1 MLDPKLIKE
10 KPEMIRNMLKSRA
23 VEFDLDELIKTDE
36 KRREFII
43 KTDELRKKKNQ
54 VGIRISEKKKAKED
68 ASSILAEM
76 KNISSE
82 LTKLESE
89 QEEIENKYLKLAST
103 IPNLV
108 HESVPIGIDDSANIE
123 IKKWGNIPKFDFKV
137 KDHIDISENLNL
149 VDLERAAKVAG
160 ARFYYLK
167 NDLVRLNQALINFG
181 LDFLAEKGY
190 SLIQPPYMIN
200 RESMEGAVIAEDF
213 EEVIYKIQD
222 EDLYMIG
229 TSEHAMAAM
238 HSKEIIEGKNIPMKY
253 AGISPCFRKEA
264 GAHGRDQKGIF
275 RVHQFDKI
283 EQFVFSKP
291 EDSWKEHEKLLA
303 VAEEFYQK
311 LEIPYRVMLLSTGD
325 IGKISAKTYD
335 IEAWMAGQNAY
346 REIVSCSNCLE
357 YQARRLKIRFRDKT
371 NEDTQYI
378 HTLNSTLIATTR
390 VLVSIMENFQ
400 TKEGHIRIPQGFT
413 AIYGKSERDI
423 LTYPYILDL
432 KFVKNWHAEKVE

>member
-10 KPEMIRNMLKSRA
+10 KPEIIRNMLKARA
-23 VEFDLDELIKTDE
+23 VKFDLDGLIESDQ
-36 KRREFII
+36 KRRELII
-43 KTDELRKKKNQ
+43 KTDNLRKKKNQ
-54 VGIRISEKKKAKED
+54 VAITISEKKKAGED
-68 ASSILAEM
+68 ASSIFAEM
-76 KNISSE
+76 KNISNE

-89 QEEIENKYLKLAST
+89 QEDIGKKYLKLAST

-108 HESVPIGIDDSANIE
+108 NESVPIGPDESANKE
-123 IKKWGNIPKFDFKV
+123 IKKWGDIPKFDFKI
-137 KDHIDISENLNL
+137 KDHIEISEDLDL

-167 NDLVRLNQALINFG
+167 NDLVRLNQALIHFG
-181 LDFLAEKGY
+181 LDFLTEKGY
-190 SLIQPPYMIN
+190 SLVQPPYMIN

-213 EEVIYKIQD
+213 EEVIYKVQE

-253 AGISPCFRKEA
+253 AGVSPCFRKEA

-283 EQFVFSKP
+283 EQFIFSKP
-291 EDSWKEHEKLLA
+291 EDSWKEHEKMLA

-371 NEDTQYI
+371 NEDTQYV

-390 VLVSIMENFQ
+390 VLVAIMENFQ
-400 TKEGHIRIPQGFT
+400 TKDGHIRIPQVLQSYMGNQKE
-413 AIYGKSERDI
+413 I
-423 LTYPYILDL
+423 
-432 KFVKNWHAEKVE
+432 

>member
-10 KPEMIRNMLKSRA
+10 KPEVIKNMLKARS
-23 VEFDLDELIKTDE
+23 VEFDLEGLIDSDQ
-36 KRREFII
+36 KRREFIT

-54 VGIRISEKKKAKED
+54 VALNISEKKKKGED
-68 ASSILAEM
+68 ISSILAEM
-76 KNISSE
+76 KSVSE
-82 LTKLESE
+82 QLSKLEVE
-89 QEEIENKYLKLAST
+89 QNNIEKKYLKLATS
-103 IPNLV
+103 IPNLI
-108 HESVPIGIDDSANIE
+108 HESVPIGEDDESNKE
-123 IKKWGNIPKFDFKV
+123 IKKWGNIPEFDFKI
-137 KDHIDISENLNL
+137 KDHIDISEDLDL

-181 LDFLAEKGY
+181 LDFLREKGY
-190 SLIQPPYMIN
+190 SVVQPPYMIN

-213 EEVIYKIQD
+213 EEVIYKIDNQ
-222 EDLYMIG
+222 DLYMIG

-238 HSKEIIEGKNIPMKY
+238 HSKEIIEGKDIPKKY

-291 EDSWKEHEKLLA
+291 EDSWKEHEKLLSI
-303 VAEEFYQK
+303 AEEFYQK

-325 IGKISAKTYD
+325 TGNISAKTYD

-371 NEDTQYI
+371 NEDTQYV

-390 VLVSIMENFQ
+390 VLVAIMENFQ
-400 TKEGHIRIPQGFT
+400 TKDGHIRIPEVLQGYMGNQKE
-413 AIYGKSERDI
+413 I
-423 LTYPYILDL
+423 
-432 KFVKNWHAEKVE
+432 

>member
-10 KPEMIRNMLKSRA
+10 KPEIIRNMLKSRSIK
-23 VEFDLDELIKTDE
+23 FDLDGLIESDQ
-36 KRREFII
+36 KRRESII
-43 KTDELRKKKNQ
+43 KTDELRKKKNE
-54 VGIRISEKKKAKED
+54 VAMTISEKKKAGGD
-68 ASSILAEM
+68 ISSILTEM

-89 QEEIENKYLKLAST
+89 QEEIEKKYLKLAST
-103 IPNLV
+103 IPNLI
-108 HESVPIGIDDSANIE
+108 HESVPIGLDDSSNKE
-123 IKKWGNIPKFDFKV
+123 IKKWGNIPKFDFKI
-137 KDHIDISENLNL
+137 KDHIDISEDLDL

-190 SLIQPPYMIN
+190 SLVQPPYMIN

-213 EEVIYKIQD
+213 EEVIYKVQE

-283 EQFVFSKP
+283 EQFIFSRP
-291 EDSWKEHEKLLA
+291 EDSWKEHEKMLA
-303 VAEEFYQK
+303 IAEEFYQK

-357 YQARRLKIRFRDKT
+357 YQARRLKIRFRDK
-371 NEDTQYI
+371 QMKI
-378 HTLNSTLIATTR
+378 LNMFIL
-390 VLVSIMENFQ
+390 SIV
-400 TKEGHIRIPQGFT
+400 H
-413 AIYGKSERDI
+413 
-423 LTYPYILDL
+423 
-432 KFVKNWHAEKVE
+432 

>member
-10 KPEMIRNMLKSRA
+10 KPQAIRDMLKDRA
-23 VEFDLDELIKTDE
+23 SDFDLEALIESDQ
-36 KRREFII
+36 KRRELII
-43 KTDELRKKKNQ
+43 KTDELRKNKNQ
-54 VGIRISEKKKAKED
+54 VALEISQKKKAGED
-68 ASSILAEM
+68 ASDILSEM
-76 KNISSE
+76 KDISTQ

-89 QEEIENKYLKLAST
+89 QESVENTYSKLAST

-108 HESVPIGIDDSANIE
+108 HESVPVGTDESANKE
-123 IKKWGNIPKFDFKV
+123 IKKWGEIPNFDFKIN
-137 KDHIDISENLNL
+137 DHIDISENLDL

-167 NDLVRLNQALINFG
+167 NDLVRLNQSLIHYG
-181 LDFLAEKGY
+181 LDFLAKKEY

-200 RESMEGAVIAEDF
+200 RESMEGAVIADDF
-213 EEVIYKIQD
+213 EEVIYKIEN

-238 HSKEIIEGKNIPMKY
+238 RAKEIIEGKDLPLRY
-253 AGISPCFRKEA
+253 AGVSPCFRKEA

-283 EQFVFSKP
+283 EQFVFSRP
-291 EDSWKEHEKLLA
+291 EDSWKEHEKMLA
-303 VAEEFYQK
+303 VAEEFYQN
-311 LEIPYRVMLLSTGD
+311 LEIPYKVMLLSSGD
-325 IGKISAKTYD
+325 MGKVSAKTYD

-371 NEDTQYI
+371 NEDTQYV
-378 HTLNSTLIATTR
+378 HTLNSTLVATTR

-400 TKEGHIRIPQGFT
+400 TKDGHIRIPSVLQRYMGNQKE
-413 AIYGKSERDI
+413 I
-423 LTYPYILDL
+423 
-432 KFVKNWHAEKVE
+432 

>member
-10 KPEMIRNMLKSRA
+10 KPEVIKDMLKARS
-23 VEFDLDELIKTDE
+23 VEFDLEGLIDSDQ
-36 KRREFII
+36 KRREFIT

-54 VGIRISEKKKAKED
+54 VALNISEKKKKGED
-68 ASSILAEM
+68 ISSILVEM
-76 KNISSE
+76 KSVSE
-82 LTKLESE
+82 ELSKLEVE
-89 QEEIENKYLKLAST
+89 QNNIEKKYLKLATS
-103 IPNLV
+103 IPNLI
-108 HESVPIGIDDSANIE
+108 HESVPIGKDDGSNKE
-123 IKKWGNIPKFDFKV
+123 IKKWGNIPEFDFKI
-137 KDHIDISENLNL
+137 KDHIDISEDLDL

-181 LDFLAEKGY
+181 LDFLREKGY
-190 SLIQPPYMIN
+190 SVVQPPYMIN

-213 EEVIYKIQD
+213 EEVIYKIDNQ
-222 EDLYMIG
+222 DLYMIG

-238 HSKEIIEGKNIPMKY
+238 HSKEIIEGKDIPKKY

-291 EDSWKEHEKLLA
+291 EDSWKEHEKLLSI
-303 VAEEFYQK
+303 AEEFYQK

-325 IGKISAKTYD
+325 TGNISAKTYD

-346 REIVSCSNCLE
+346 REIV
-357 YQARRLKIRFRDKT
+357 
-371 NEDTQYI
+371 
-378 HTLNSTLIATTR
+378 
-390 VLVSIMENFQ
+390 
-400 TKEGHIRIPQGFT
+400 
-413 AIYGKSERDI
+413 
-423 LTYPYILDL
+423 
-432 KFVKNWHAEKVE
+432 

>member
-1 MLDPKLIKE
+1 MLNPKLIKE
-10 KPEMIRNMLKSRA
+10 KPEIIRNMLKSRA
-23 VEFDLDELIKTDE
+23 VEFDLEGLIESDQ

-54 VGIRISEKKKAKED
+54 VAITISEKKKAGDD
-68 ASSILAEM
+68 ASAILIEM
-76 KNISSE
+76 KNISNE

-89 QEEIENKYLKLAST
+89 QADIETKYLKLAST
-103 IPNLV
+103 IPNLI
-108 HESVPIGIDDSANIE
+108 HDSVPVGIDDSSNKE
-123 IKKWGNIPKFDFKV
+123 VKKWGNIPKFDFKI
-137 KDHIDISENLNL
+137 KDHIDISEDLDL

-167 NDLVRLNQALINFG
+167 NDLVRLNQALIHFG
-181 LDFLAEKGY
+181 LDFLTEKGY

-213 EEVIYKIQD
+213 EEVIYKVEE

-238 HSKEIIEGKNIPMKY
+238 HSKEIIEGKEIPMKY

-291 EDSWKEHEKLLA
+291 EDSWKEHEKMLA

-390 VLVSIMENFQ
+390 VLVAIMENFQ
-400 TKEGHIRIPQGFT
+400 TKDGHIRIPQVLQGYMGNQKE
-413 AIYGKSERDI
+413 I
-423 LTYPYILDL
+423 
-432 KFVKNWHAEKVE
+432 

>member
-10 KPEMIRNMLKSRA
+10 NPEIIKSMLKSRA
-23 VEFDLDELIKTDE
+23 VEFDLDGLIELDK

-54 VGIRISEKKKAKED
+54 VAIIISEKKKSGD
-68 ASSILAEM
+68 DISSILAEM
-76 KNISSE
+76 KNISNE
-82 LTKLESE
+82 ITELESE
-89 QEEIENKYLKLAST
+89 QENIESKYLKLAST

-108 HESVPIGIDDSANIE
+108 HESVPIGVDDSANIE
-123 IKKWGNIPKFDFKV
+123 IKKWGNIPEFDFKI
-137 KDHIDISENLNL
+137 KDHIDISEDLNL

-167 NDLVRLNQALINFG
+167 NDLVRLNQALIHFG

-190 SLIQPPYMIN
+190 SLVQPPYMIN

-213 EEVIYKIQD
+213 EEVIYKIQE

-238 HSKEIIEGKNIPMKY
+238 HSKEIIEGKEIPMKY

-291 EDSWKEHEKLLA
+291 EDSWKEHEKMLA

-390 VLVSIMENFQ
+390 VLVAIMENFQ
-400 TKEGHIRIPQGFT
+400 TKDGHIRIPQVLQGYMGNQKE
-413 AIYGKSERDI
+413 I
-423 LTYPYILDL
+423 
-432 KFVKNWHAEKVE
+432 

>member
-10 KPEMIRNMLKSRA
+10 KPEVIKDMLKARS
-23 VEFDLDELIKTDE
+23 VEFDLEGLIDSDQ
-36 KRREFII
+36 KRREFIT

-54 VGIRISEKKKAKED
+54 VALNISEKKKKGED
-68 ASSILAEM
+68 ISSILAEM
-76 KNISSE
+76 KSVSE
-82 LTKLESE
+82 ELSKLEVD
-89 QEEIENKYLKLAST
+89 QNNIEKKYLKLATS
-103 IPNLV
+103 IPNLI
-108 HESVPIGIDDSANIE
+108 HESVPIGEDDESNKE
-123 IKKWGNIPKFDFKV
+123 IKKWGNIPEFDFKI
-137 KDHIDISENLNL
+137 KDHIDISEDLDL

-181 LDFLAEKGY
+181 LDFLREKGY
-190 SLIQPPYMIN
+190 SVVQPPYMIN

-213 EEVIYKIQD
+213 EEVIYKIDNQ
-222 EDLYMIG
+222 DLYMIG

-238 HSKEIIEGKNIPMKY
+238 HSKEIIEGKDIPKKY

-291 EDSWKEHEKLLA
+291 EDSWKEHEKLLSI
-303 VAEEFYQK
+303 AEEFYQK

-325 IGKISAKTYD
+325 TGNISAKTYD

-371 NEDTQYI
+371 NEDTQYV

-390 VLVSIMENFQ
+390 VLVAIMENFQ
-400 TKEGHIRIPQGFT
+400 TKDGHIRIPEVLQGYMGNQKE
-413 AIYGKSERDI
+413 I
-423 LTYPYILDL
+423 
-432 KFVKNWHAEKVE
+432 

>member
-10 KPEMIRNMLKSRA
+10 KPEIIRNMLKSRA
-23 VEFDLDELIKTDE
+23 VEFDLDGLIESDQ

-54 VGIRISEKKKAKED
+54 IAITISEKKKAGED

-76 KNISSE
+76 KNISNE

-89 QEEIENKYLKLAST
+89 QEDIEKKYLKLAST
-103 IPNLV
+103 IPNLI
-108 HESVPIGIDDSANIE
+108 HESVPIGIDDSANKE
-123 IKKWGNIPKFDFKV
+123 IKKWGNIPKFDFKI
-137 KDHIDISENLNL
+137 KDHIDISEDLNL

-190 SLIQPPYMIN
+190 SLVQPPYMIN

-213 EEVIYKIQD
+213 EEVIYKVQE

-238 HSKEIIEGKNIPMKY
+238 HSKEIIEGKDIPMKY

-283 EQFVFSKP
+283 EQFIFSKP
-291 EDSWKEHEKLLA
+291 EDSWKEHEKMLA

-371 NEDTQYI
+371 NEDTQYV

-390 VLVSIMENFQ
+390 VLVAIMENFQ
-400 TKEGHIRIPQGFT
+400 TKDGHIRIPSSFT
-413 AIYGKSERDI
+413 ELYGKSERD
-423 LTYPYILDL
+423 LVTYPYILDS
-432 KFVKNWHAEKVE
+432 KFVKNWHVEKVE